1 MTTPQ
6 PNSEEFKAYHQI
18 QQILKDQFNL
28 DDFPKLNVTKSSGLT
43 VVSIL
48 IPASA

>member
-1 MTTPQ
+1 MTTTL
-6 PNSEEFKAYHQI
+6 SDSKEIKTYHQI